1 MPSQMMVSRPCFCC
15 AAAGSFLVPCG
26 PRPELERDDEP
37 REVPLVE
44 RARDVVDRVL
54 VAMRSR

>member
-1 MPSQMMVSRPCFCC
+1 MTVSSPGFC
-15 AAAGSFLVPCG
+15 AAGDGSFLVPCG
-26 PRPELERDDEP
+26 PRVDVERDDVP
-37 REVPLVE
+37 REDPLVE